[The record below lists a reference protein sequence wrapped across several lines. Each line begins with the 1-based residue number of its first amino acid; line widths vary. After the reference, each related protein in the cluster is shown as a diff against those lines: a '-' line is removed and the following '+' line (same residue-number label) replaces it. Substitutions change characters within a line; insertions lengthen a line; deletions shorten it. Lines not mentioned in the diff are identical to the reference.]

1 MSVLVKER
9 FKSIRKE
16 MRLNQEVF
24 GFKLGTNQV
33 SITEIENGRKNPSM
47 DILLNLH
54 TKYNVNLNWFIAGTG
69 PDKCET
75 PKEEQPKP
83 DVESNYKA
91 LLDSK
96 NETLEAL
103 KFVIETQKKMILS
116 LEGQNMELKSK
127 TQ

>member
-24 GFKLGTNQV
+24 GFNLGTNQV
-33 SITEIENGRKNPSM
+33 SITEIEHGRKNPSM

-54 TKYNVNLNWFIAGTG
+54 TKYNVNLNWFIAGSG
-69 PDKCET
+69 SEKCET

-83 DVESNYKA
+83 DMESNYKA
-91 LLDSK
+91 LFDSK
-96 NETLEAL
+96 NETIEAL
-103 KFVIETQKKMILS
+103 KFVVESQKKMIAS
-116 LEGQNMELKSK
+116 LEEQNIELKSK
-127 TQ
+127 IQ